1 MAMPAKWT
9 DPEEM
14 AQAIDAYFTECEGKI
29 LTDDNGKVIVD
40 KFGRPVIVG
49 IKPPTASGLAYAL
62 GFKTR
67 KSLLDYKGKKA
78 FRDVIDRAKLRL
90 QVYTEERLYDRDGQ
104 RGAEFSLKY
113 NFDGKEAD
121 PKTSTEADGTQVVK
135 IICDIP
141 RGVETPDGTTQ
152 TTATAGEVETHGD

>member
-1 MAMPAKWT
+1 MMPAKWT
-9 DPEEM
+9 DPDKM
-14 AQAIDAYFTECEGKI
+14 AAAIDTYFEECEGKV
-29 LTDDNGKVIVD
+29 LTDEDGKALMD

-49 IKPPTASGLAYAL
+49 AKPPTASGLAYYL

-67 KSLLDYKGKKA
+67 RSLLDYKGKKP
-78 FRDVIDRAKLRL
+78 FKDVIERAKLRL

-121 PKTSTEADGTQVVK
+121 PKTSTDMTGVVK

-141 RGVETPDGTTQ
+141 RGDPVPDDPQ
-152 TTATAGEVETHGD
+152 TSASAGEVEADGE

>member
-9 DPEEM
+9 DPAEM
-14 AQAIDAYFTECEGKI
+14 EAAINAYFTECEGK
-29 LTDDNGKVIVD
+29 LLKDKDGCDLLD

-49 IKPPTASGLAYAL
+49 AKPPTASGLAYYL

-67 KSLLDYKGKKA
+67 RSLLDYKGKKA
-78 FRDVIDRAKLRL
+78 FKDVIERAKLRL

-113 NFDGKEAD
+113 NFDGQEVEKD
-121 PKTSTEADGTQVVK
+121 KTENGAQVVK

-141 RGVETPDGTTQ
+141 RPDGAADTQ
-152 TTATAGEVETHGD
+152 TQTENTAEGEAHGE

>member
-1 MAMPAKWT
+1 MMPAKWT
-9 DPEEM
+9 DPEKM
-14 AQAIDAYFTECEGKI
+14 AAAIDAYFEECEGKL
-29 LTDDNGKVIVD
+29 LTGDNGDPVLD

-49 IKPPTASGLAYAL
+49 ARPPTASGLAFHL

-67 KSLLDYKGKKA
+67 RSLLDYKGKKP
-78 FRDVIDRAKLRL
+78 FKDVIERAKLRL

-121 PKTSTEADGTQVVK
+121 PKTGTEADGAQVVK

-141 RGVETPDGTTQ
+141 RGDVSLDGVTQ
-152 TTATAGEVETHGD
+152 TAASDGEVEAHGD

>member
-29 LTDDNGKVIVD
+29 LMDDDGKVIVD
-40 KFGRPVIVG
+40 KFGRPVIVDN
-49 IKPPTASGLAYAL
+49 KPPTASGLAYAL

-121 PKTSTEADGTQVVK
+121 PKTSTEAEGAQVVK

-141 RGVETPDGTTQ
+141 RAGMEQAGATQ
-152 TTATAGEVETHGD
+152 TTAAADEVEAHGD

>member
-1 MAMPAKWT
+1 MMPAKWT
-9 DPEEM
+9 DPAKM
-14 AQAIDAYFTECEGKI
+14 ADAIDAYFTECEGKL
-29 LTDDNGKVIVD
+29 LTDEDGKALLD

-49 IKPPTASGLAYAL
+49 AKPPTASGLAYHL

-67 KSLLDYKGKKA
+67 RSLLDYKGKKP
-78 FRDVIDRAKLRL
+78 FKDVIERAKLRL

-121 PKTSTEADGTQVVK
+121 PKTSTDTAGVVK

-141 RGVETPDGTTQ
+141 RGDAEPGEDTQ
-152 TTATAGEVETHGD
+152 TAASAGEVEAHGD